1 MVKDLR
7 EKALK
12 AYEAIF
18 GDKDTVEID
27 GNVHHLEHTS
37 IQGLRRFSI
46 GGYNYIEQN
55 PDKDSSWA
63 QKARE
68 GHHIMWVMK
77 GSRYLGQVREG
88 EFYDFRNKK

>member
-1 MVKDLR
+1 MVENLL

-18 GDKDTVEID
+18 GDRDTVEIE

-37 IQGLRRFSI
+37 VQRLRTFSI

-55 PDKDSSWA
+55 PDKERSWA
-63 QKARE
+63 
-68 GHHIMWVMK
+68 
-77 GSRYLGQVREG
+77 
-88 EFYDFRNKK
+88 